1 MFHSYKLTHQKHK
14 GKNNPL
20 KKWITGI
27 FYLIW
32 ASNIIDAQSPYPFL
46 SLTPNQGLSQNYN
59 AFIYQDSYGFAWIS
73 SLDGLN
79 RFDGRNV
86 KIYRPSQDNATSIY
100 GRNMQSDFWEAPN
113 GDLWF
118 VTEEAI
124 NQYRRASDN
133 FRHYFISDQSENIQ
147 YHAFFLEK
155 KRYLWT
161 LAGKKVYR
169 FDTKKP
175 NGSLKPLFTTDA
187 IRFAVDTTV
196 QGQVEKV
203 YGCYRSLKPGI
214 EALEFDVN
222 YRLKKTSFFFHAQQQ
237 EQFPLIVNQIV
248 LTGTSI
254 IWLATDQG
262 LVSFNPYANKYEIF
276 YADDQKRRVRSI
288 ALIDKRYLFFSSL
301 KDQLALFDGYQKKIK
316 DAFYLNAPYALDK
329 KYTPNDLYFD
339 RNKILWI
346 SSYHHGLFYA
356 HTNNHNFRNVI
367 TSFKGKSVKID
378 HIYQHPNGCIWC
390 VSNLDTSYIYN
401 EKFKTFKKSVLPDYF
416 RLFHNPGLSVFG
428 IGNQSLY
435 ALDESMQIRTI
446 KNTNLAAL
454 FSARFITSK
463 SIFLGTAEGMKV
475 YDLNNE
481 KLSSIAQAN
490 REIETFLYDKHQ
502 HLWIASSDFVDV
514 YDKVSLNSARLIKK
528 FPRLGT
534 VRALFEHGDSV
545 WVGTSS
551 GLMAIHSKTFK
562 VAEFNEKSGVNIP
575 YVNSIIMDK
584 QGVLW
589 LGTNQGL
596 TRFDYKNNKIK
607 HFTKSNG
614 LSSEGYLP
622 RAALLSKTGEIW
634 FGGNNGVDVFRPEDI
649 HDVGHAP
656 QLAITKLSIHGAP
669 WRGDSSI
676 EVQKKLVLSYKQN
689 ALTFELAAME
699 YLDPGKNQFKVHL
712 DNYDQGWV
720 SLGTQNFITY
730 PNLPPGRYTFK
741 FTACN
746 AEGIWNHKPRSLSI
760 QITPPYWQ
768 TTWFRALLVGI
779 ALLIAYGAYRYRIAQ
794 IRREYALQEI
804 AQKNE
809 IQAKEKELEA
819 LESTIGKLLAQM
831 NPHFVFNGL
840 NSINA
845 FIVNHKSHE
854 AENYLLRFANLMR
867 KTLDFSSKNLI
878 RLDQEIAFLEEY
890 LSIEKLRAG
899 NQFEWR
905 IEISDAV
912 DTFDSEVPPMLLQP
926 FVENAI
932 WHGLSSKS
940 AGGLLLIQFSQTE
953 NGDLICV
960 VDDNGVGRKATEK
973 QRRNQATQHES
984 KGQGITFTRLAL
996 YDKKYNTLSSFQID
1010 DKLDEQGQACGT
1022 KVSLRIGKIDL
1033 DLLS

>member
-1 MFHSYKLTHQKHK
+1 MVRYLYRAKVLATI
-14 GKNNPL
+14 
-20 KKWITGI
+20 ITFSI
-27 FYLIW
+27 LAIE
-32 ASNIIDAQSPYPFL
+32 SVKAQSPYPFS

-59 AFIYQDSYGFAWIS
+59 VFTYKDSYGFVWIS

-86 KIYRPSQDNATSIY
+86 KIYRPSQDDTTSIY
-100 GRNMQSDFWEAPN
+100 GRNMQSNFWEAQN

-124 NQYRRASDN
+124 NQYRRASDD
-133 FRHYFISDQSENIQ
+133 FRHYLIPDQGDNIQ

-155 KRYLWT
+155 KRYLWV
-161 LAGKKVYR
+161 LVGKKIYR
-169 FDTKKP
+169 FDTNLPYSKP
-175 NGSLKPLFTTDA
+175 QFLFTSDA
-187 IRFAVDTTV
+187 IRFAVDTTKS
-196 QGQVEKV
+196 GQVERV
-203 YGCYRSLKPGI
+203 YGCYWSIKSGI
-214 EALEFDVN
+214 ELLELDRN
-222 YRLKKTSFFFHAQQQ
+222 YHPSKIKTFFYTGQK
-237 EQFPLIVNQIV
+237 EPPPLTVSQIV
-248 LTGTSI
+248 STGTST
-254 IWLATDQG
+254 IWLASDQG
-262 LVSFNPYANKYEIF
+262 LVSFNPYDNKYDIF
-276 YADDQKRRVRSI
+276 YADAQKRRVRSI
-288 ALIDKRYLFFSSL
+288 AFRDKRYLFFSSL
-301 KDQLALFDGYQKKIK
+301 NNQVVLFDTYQKKITNV
-316 DAFYLNAPYALDK
+316 FYLQDQYSSEK
-329 KYTPNDLYFD
+329 KYSPNDIYLD
-339 RNKILWI
+339 HNGILWI
-346 SSYHHGLFYA
+346 SSYHHGMFYA
-356 HTNNHNFRNVI
+356 QIDNHNFHKTI
-367 TSFKGKSVKID
+367 TRSNSKSIN
-378 HIYQHPNGCIWC
+378 INYLYQHPNGSIWC
-390 VSNLDTSYIYN
+390 VANLDTSYIYDAAL
-401 EKFKTFKKSVLPDYF
+401 KSFKKSILPEYF
-416 RLFHNPGLSVFG
+416 QLFNNSEHSVFG
-428 IGNQSLY
+428 IGTHSLY
-435 ALDESMQIRTI
+435 ALDESLRYKIIR
-446 KNTNLAAL
+446 NTGSSVL
-454 FSARFITSK
+454 FSAQFINPK
-463 SIFLGTAEGMKV
+463 NILLNTAEGIKS
-475 YDLNNE
+475 YNLNDE
-481 KLSSIAQAN
+481 KLYSTIQVKGGVITS
-490 REIETFLYDKHQ
+490 LYDKHQ
-502 HLWIASSDFVDV
+502 HLWTASSDLVDV
-514 YDKVSLNSARLIKK
+514 YDKVSLTSARLIKK

-534 VRALFEHGDSV
+534 VRALFEHGDSI

-551 GLMAIHSKTFK
+551 GLLAIHTTTFK
-562 VAEFNEKSGVNIP
+562 VSEFNENNGLNIP

-589 LGTNQGL
+589 LGTSQGL
-596 TRFDYKNNKIK
+596 TRFDYKANKVK
-607 HFTKSNG
+607 HFNKSNG
-614 LSSEGYLP
+614 LSSEGYLT
-622 RAALLSKTGEIW
+622 RAALLSKTGEMW

-676 EVQKKLVLSYKQN
+676 EVQKKLVLNYKQN

-699 YLDPGKNQFKVHL
+699 YLDPAKNQFKVHL

-730 PNLPPGRYTFK
+730 PNLPPGHYTFK

-845 FIVNHKSHE
+845 FIVNHKSSE

-899 NQFEWR
+899 NQFDWR

-940 AGGLLLIQFSQTE
+940 TGGLLLIQFSQTE

-996 YDKKYNTLSSFQID
+996 YDKKYNTHSSVQID

-1022 KVSLRIGKIDL
+1022 KVTLRIGKIDL
-1033 DLLS
+1033 DGLS